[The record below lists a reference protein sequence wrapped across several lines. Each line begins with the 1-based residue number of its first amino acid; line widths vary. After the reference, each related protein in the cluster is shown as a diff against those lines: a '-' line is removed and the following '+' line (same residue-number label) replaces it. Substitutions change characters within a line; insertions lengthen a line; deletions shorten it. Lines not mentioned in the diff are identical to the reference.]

1 MGAKTRLVSV
11 FIGLVNHA
19 VSGIKSVCS
28 MYWRSCQMS
37 WDNKKSLTR
46 IGEGEIILQ
55 AKIPRVKI
63 YHVDLKAPVKVT
75 HCDMHIGQIYFLTLE
90 TTTRPS
96 H

>member
-1 MGAKTRLVSV
+1 MPFQASNPCAACTDVLARCHGTTR
-11 FIGLVNHA
+11 N
-19 VSGIKSVCS
+19 
-28 MYWRSCQMS
+28 
-37 WDNKKSLTR
+37 
-46 IGEGEIILQ
+46 GEGEIILQ